1 MVTKTNTSWPTAM
14 GSGPKTAVPVSS
26 GTSWPT
32 AMAVSNNKKLTQIA
46 TAQQSAQL
54 AAQAQAQA
62 GVASIPQ
69 LPVQGAAPTG
79 NGGQDV
85 VDDFKRKLA
94 PIYNPVLE
102 VMNATNANFLG
113 SAWDLT
119 LAIPRVAEGLYNK
132 ATTGELDYP
141 SYPRPEQ
148 LTNLQYVP
156 NAEDADILD
165 KGAFYA
171 SLGVGMSAAA
181 QKLIGSFGQ
190 SFTKA
195 TTATTPAGSVYLKAR
210 PTSPTT
216 PVAGKRENLLRDIG
230 SVGMTP
236 AVALTNEVG
245 IGAAANLGGEVGKA
259 QDVKVL
265 GYDVL
270 QLPFEL
276 AFGIGQSLIQAPR
289 QAAGLAVD
297 AFTKKYG
304 EIPMAQA
311 SLTARQT
318 AQSPLEATIALERN
332 ATSELLPDNS
342 VAIKTEDPGI
352 LTLERANAA
361 KDPIFAQ
368 SVNESVDLAQASLAR
383 ELESFTDPATGE
395 LSYVAFEK
403 MLPKIQ
409 DDILKQVDDR
419 VTLAQEELATTLRIH
434 EGDPVQISREFS
446 KTIDEM
452 FDDFAIQEA
461 NKWAIVNN
469 HVVIP
474 TQDVRKEIIDI
485 VNKIPKTA
493 NVPVKILERLT
504 GGAVVNTNN
513 GWKVTFDPKVA
524 KQPKVKMLDQEAPS
538 ILKDE
543 RSNLTTISR
552 NNKKTDRTADQFNEK
567 VLQDVQVALLR
578 GLTDGVT
585 SISPELQKGYLDAL
599 DFTKLLHS
607 ITTKKG
613 SSIPQVK
620 KAQPEK
626 RLETLLKGDGASQS
640 DMAVAARELE
650 ELTGIVSSDSS
661 AAVSKS
667 LKNAEQYLLDRFSR
681 IDSTDIASFE
691 KFQAVHKDWF
701 ARFPEIGEIV
711 AAAKLKAKSQG
722 AVVKDAEAAAAAA
735 RLNKFSAIAGKSPA
749 AMITHIL
756 NQANPVKS
764 AVKFRKLLG
773 KDKVALQ
780 EFKDYIG
787 SQLAAKALKE
797 VDNQVAGSGTQKVI
811 KPVSFNDAL
820 KELGPLVKVFNTE
833 KEMQGLKR
841 LYNHSVMVSNSIQA
855 KRGAGP
861 IETGKT
867 NTMNVLA
874 AKIVA
879 LKAVNFFAGS
889 QSIVLANTASNAATR
904 AVNSLSQDV
913 AESIVKEGLRNDEL
927 MKILL
932 SPDITT
938 KQLSMLNSDRFQ
950 TGRMLFKALTEI
962 GRDETVETTQ

>member
-276 AFGIGQSLIQAPR
+276 AFGIGQSIIQAPR

>member
-1 MVTKTNTSWPTAM
+1 
-14 GSGPKTAVPVSS
+14 
-26 GTSWPT
+26 
-32 AMAVSNNKKLTQIA
+32 
-46 TAQQSAQL
+46 
-54 AAQAQAQA
+54 
-62 GVASIPQ
+62 
-69 LPVQGAAPTG
+69 
-79 NGGQDV
+79 
-85 VDDFKRKLA
+85 
-94 PIYNPVLE
+94 
-102 VMNATNANFLG
+102 
-113 SAWDLT
+113 
-119 LAIPRVAEGLYNK
+119 
-132 ATTGELDYP
+132 
-141 SYPRPEQ
+141 
-148 LTNLQYVP
+148 
-156 NAEDADILD
+156 
-165 KGAFYA
+165 
-171 SLGVGMSAAA
+171 
-181 QKLIGSFGQ
+181 
-190 SFTKA
+190 
-195 TTATTPAGSVYLKAR
+195 
-210 PTSPTT
+210 
-216 PVAGKRENLLRDIG
+216 
-230 SVGMTP
+230 
-236 AVALTNEVG
+236 
-245 IGAAANLGGEVGKA
+245 
-259 QDVKVL
+259 
-265 GYDVL
+265 
-270 QLPFEL
+270 
-276 AFGIGQSLIQAPR
+276 
-289 QAAGLAVD
+289 
-297 AFTKKYG
+297 
-304 EIPMAQA
+304 
-311 SLTARQT
+311 
-318 AQSPLEATIALERN
+318 
-332 ATSELLPDNS
+332 
-342 VAIKTEDPGI
+342 
-352 LTLERANAA
+352 
-361 KDPIFAQ
+361 
-368 SVNESVDLAQASLAR
+368 
-383 ELESFTDPATGE
+383 
-395 LSYVAFEK
+395 
-403 MLPKIQ
+403 
-409 DDILKQVDDR
+409 
-419 VTLAQEELATTLRIH
+419 
-434 EGDPVQISREFS
+434 
-446 KTIDEM
+446 M

>member
-79 NGGQDV
+79 NGGQGV
-85 VDDFKRKLA
+85 VDDLKIKLA

>member
-1 MVTKTNTSWPTAM
+1 MATNTNTGWPTAM
-14 GSGPKTAVPVSS
+14 GTGPKTAVPISS

-32 AMAVSNNKKLTQIA
+32 AMAIPNNEKLTQIA
-46 TAQQSAQL
+46 IAQQSAQL
-54 AAQAQAQA
+54 AAQAQE
-62 GVASIPQ
+62 GIASIPQ
-69 LPVQGAAPTG
+69 LPVEGEASSTG
-79 NGGQDV
+79 NGGQDI
-85 VDDFKRKLA
+85 VDDLKRKLT

-102 VMNATNANFLG
+102 VMNAANATFLG

-119 LAIPRVAEGLYNK
+119 LAIPRIAGGLYNK
-132 ATTGELDYP
+132 ATTGELEFP
-141 SYPRPEQ
+141 SYPRPAQ

-171 SLGVGMSAAA
+171 SLGVGMSSAA

-190 SFTKA
+190 SFTRA
-195 TTATTPAGSVYLKAR
+195 TTATTSAGSVYLKAR
-210 PTSPTT
+210 PISPTT
-216 PVAGKRENLLRDIG
+216 PVAGIRENVLRDIG
-230 SVGMTP
+230 SVGITP
-236 AVALTNEVG
+236 AVALTGEVG
-245 IGAAANLGGEVGKA
+245 IGIASAVGGEVGKA
-259 QDVKVL
+259 QNVKVL
-265 GYDVL
+265 GVDIL

-276 AFGIGQSLIQAPR
+276 AAGIGQSIAQAPR
-289 QAAGLAVD
+289 QAAGIAD
-297 AFTKKYG
+297 AFTKKFG
-304 EIPMAQA
+304 EIAMAQA
-311 SLTARQT
+311 SLTTRKA
-318 AQSPLEATIALERN
+318 AQSPLEATIALEKN
-332 ATSELLPDNS
+332 AASELLPKNS

-368 SVNESVDLAQASLAR
+368 SVNESVDLAQASLAK

-395 LSYVAFEK
+395 LSYEAFER

-434 EGDPVQISREFS
+434 EGDPVQLSKEFS
-446 KTIDEM
+446 KTIDAM
-452 FDDFAIQEA
+452 FDDFAAQEA

-469 HVVIP
+469 HVTIS

-552 NNKKTDRTADQFNEK
+552 NNKKTDRTADQFDEK

-585 SISPELQKGYLDAL
+585 DVSPELQKGYLAAL
-599 DFTKLLHS
+599 EFTKKLHS
-607 ITTKKG
+607 ITTRKG
-613 SSIPQVK
+613 SAIPQVK
-620 KAQPEK
+620 RAQPEK
-626 RLETLLKGDGASQS
+626 RLETLLKGDTVSKS

-661 AAVSKS
+661 AAVSKA

-711 AAAKLKAKSQG
+711 AAAKQKAKSQG

-735 RLNKFSAIAGKSPA
+735 RLNQFSAIAGKSPA

-841 LYNHSVMVSNSIQA
+841 LYNHSVMVANSIQA

-861 IETGKT
+861 IETGRT

-913 AESIVKEGLRNDEL
+913 AESIVKESLRNDEL

-932 SPDITT
+932 SPNITDN
-938 KQLSMLNSDRFQ
+938 QLKMLNSDRFQ
-950 TGRMLFKALTEI
+950 TGRVLFKALAEK
-962 GRDETVETTQ
+962 GRDETEQQQQ

>member
-1 MVTKTNTSWPTAM
+1 MATNTSTGWPTAM
-14 GSGPKTAVPVSS
+14 GTGPKTAVPISS

-32 AMAVSNNKKLTQIA
+32 AMAVSSNKKLTQIA

-62 GVASIPQ
+62 GIASIPQ

-236 AVALTNEVG
+236 AIALTNEVG
-245 IGAAANLGGEVGKA
+245 IGAAATLGGEVGKA

-276 AFGIGQSLIQAPR
+276 AFGIGQSIVQAPR

-311 SLTARQT
+311 SQTARQT

-607 ITTKKG
+607 TTTKKG

-722 AVVKDAEAAAAAA
+722 VVVKDAEAAAAAA

>member
-79 NGGQDV
+79 NGGQGV
-85 VDDFKRKLA
+85 VDDLKIKLA

-276 AFGIGQSLIQAPR
+276 AFGIGQSIIQAPR

-318 AQSPLEATIALERN
+318 AQSPLEATIALEKN

>member
-79 NGGQDV
+79 NGGQGV
-85 VDDFKRKLA
+85 VDDLKIKLA

-230 SVGMTP
+230 SVGITP

-318 AQSPLEATIALERN
+318 AQSPLEATIALEKN
-332 ATSELLPDNS
+332 ATSELLPNNS

-434 EGDPVQISREFS
+434 EGDPVQISKEFS

>member
-79 NGGQDV
+79 NGGQGV
-85 VDDFKRKLA
+85 VDDLKIKLA

-318 AQSPLEATIALERN
+318 AQSPLEATIALEKN
-332 ATSELLPDNS
+332 ATSELLPNNS

>member
-79 NGGQDV
+79 NGGQGV
-85 VDDFKRKLA
+85 VDDLKIKLA

-230 SVGMTP
+230 SVGITP
-236 AVALTNEVG
+236 AIALTNEVG

-318 AQSPLEATIALERN
+318 AQSPLEATIALEKN

>member
-1 MVTKTNTSWPTAM
+1 MATNTNTGWPTAM
-14 GSGPKTAVPVSS
+14 GTGPKTAVPISS

-32 AMAVSNNKKLTQIA
+32 AMAIPNNEKLTQIA
-46 TAQQSAQL
+46 IAQQSAQL
-54 AAQAQAQA
+54 AAQAQE
-62 GVASIPQ
+62 GIASIPQ
-69 LPVQGAAPTG
+69 LPVEGEASSTG
-79 NGGQDV
+79 NGGQDI
-85 VDDFKRKLA
+85 VDDLKIKLA
-94 PIYNPVLE
+94 PFYNPVLE
-102 VMNATNANFLG
+102 VMNAANATFLG

-119 LAIPRVAEGLYNK
+119 LAIPRIAGGLYNK
-132 ATTGELDYP
+132 ATTGELEFP
-141 SYPRPEQ
+141 SYPRPSQ

-216 PVAGKRENLLRDIG
+216 PVAGKGENVLRDIG
-230 SVGMTP
+230 SVGITP
-236 AVALTNEVG
+236 AVALTGEVG
-245 IGAAANLGGEVGKA
+245 IGIASAVGGEVGKA
-259 QDVKVL
+259 QNVKVL
-265 GYDVL
+265 GVDVL

-276 AFGIGQSLIQAPR
+276 AAGIGQSIVQAPR
-289 QAAGLAVD
+289 QAAKVAD
-297 AFTKKYG
+297 AFTKKFG

-311 SLTARQT
+311 SLTTRQ
-318 AQSPLEATIALERN
+318 AAESPLEATIALEKN
-332 ATSELLPDNS
+332 AASELLPENS

-368 SVNESVDLAQASLAR
+368 SVNESVDLAQASLAK

-395 LSYVAFEK
+395 LSYEAFER

-434 EGDPVQISREFS
+434 EGDPVQLSKEFS
-446 KTIDEM
+446 KTIDAM
-452 FDDFAIQEA
+452 FDDFAVQEA

-469 HVVIP
+469 HVTIS

-552 NNKKTDRTADQFNEK
+552 NNKKTDRTADQFDEK

-585 SISPELQKGYLDAL
+585 DVSPELQKGYLAAL
-599 DFTKLLHS
+599 EFTKKLHS
-607 ITTKKG
+607 ITTRKG
-613 SSIPQVK
+613 SAIPQVK
-620 KAQPEK
+620 RAQPEK
-626 RLETLLKGDGASQS
+626 RLETLLKGDTVSKS

-661 AAVSKS
+661 AAVSKA

-711 AAAKLKAKSQG
+711 AAAKQKAKSQG

-735 RLNKFSAIAGKSPA
+735 RLNQFSAIAGKSPA

-841 LYNHSVMVSNSIQA
+841 LYNHSVMVANSIQA

-861 IETGKT
+861 IETGRT

-913 AESIVKEGLRNDEL
+913 AESIVKESLRNDEL

-932 SPDITT
+932 SPNITD
-938 KQLSMLNSDRFQ
+938 KQLKMLNSDRFQ
-950 TGRMLFKALTEI
+950 TGRVLFKALAEK
-962 GRDETVETTQ
+962 GRDETEQQQQ

>member
-1 MVTKTNTSWPTAM
+1 MATNTSTGWPTAM
-14 GSGPKTAVPVSS
+14 GTGPKTAVPISS

-62 GVASIPQ
+62 GIASIPQ

-236 AVALTNEVG
+236 AIALTNEVG
-245 IGAAANLGGEVGKA
+245 IGAAATLGGEVGKA

-276 AFGIGQSLIQAPR
+276 AFGIGQSIVQAPR

-311 SLTARQT
+311 SQTARQT

-452 FDDFAIQEA
+452 FDDFAVQEA

-962 GRDETVETTQ
+962 RRDETVETTQ